1 MSNQINKNDN
11 QFKKIDIQKLIQGEN
26 INDIIIEIDNYIC
39 TLCEWGDKMEN
50 LSNAQKFF
58 YYNQNLEREI
68 NNGGFS
74 QYFFNSTGDYA
85 HETVD
90 SLIAINANHTA
101 KILKKAIAQFP
112 ENKVPKNSNLREEII
127 EKIEEEANIVWEEL
141 ENDFFKYEDN
151 LNELNLKFVKE
162 NLNSF

>member
-11 QFKKIDIQKLIQGEN
+11 QFKKIDFQKLIQGEN

-39 TLCEWGDKMEN
+39 TLCEWGDEMGN

-127 EKIEEEANIVWEEL
+127 EKIEEEANIMWEEL